1 MFEIRLSLSFTSLQK
16 LDPPETGVV
25 DWNILECQHK
35 DNLQKD
41 FIVMEELTPS
51 KQFYFVTVSEDDH
64 LPESKEN
71 IKTELESKEK
81 IKTELEPRKTK
92 DQLKKLFKMA
102 VEALQSGQ
110 FQSIRACAI
119 HFQISYTTLR
129 KMYREDRV
137 YVGSGNKSPVFT
149 PSEEAKIT
157 EFVNERLSLGRD
169 IDFNQLCLIM
179 KELIGALRSAD
190 PSRTFPSSFESD
202 FPNESYARR
211 FVVRNNLVL
220 RRNLHLNPSPVV
232 LSVSELQKFRN
243 EIIEET
249 LSTMLVMKE
258 CEVLSENVLSTP
270 SGPLSP
276 APPGPSS
283 DSGSELSNIVSPRD
297 HSLEERK
304 QNLEKF
310 QLVMLKP
317 SQIAEFEDNF
327 KKGRRLEVPDYLYQS
342 WLVLKLASASVKR
355 KGDVSEETQE
365 LHGNG
370 RKARKRSTV

>member
-1 MFEIRLSLSFTSLQK
+1 MTELSPSINIYLQK
-16 LDPPETGVV
+16 E
-25 DWNILECQHK
+25 
-35 DNLQKD
+35 
-41 FIVMEELTPS
+41 FIGMEKLTPS

-64 LPESKEN
+64 LSESKEN
-71 IKTELESKEK
+71 IKTELESEEN
-81 IKTELEPRKTK
+81 IKTELEPKKTK

-102 VEALQSGQ
+102 KEALQAGQ
-110 FQSIRACAI
+110 FQSIRACAM

-129 KMYREDRV
+129 KMYRDDRV

-190 PSRTFPSSFESD
+190 PSRVFPSSFKLD
-202 FPNESYARR
+202 FPNESFARR
-211 FVVRNNLVL
+211 FVIRNNLAL

-258 CEVLSENVLSTP
+258 GEVLPENDISRPPDPP
-270 SGPLSP
+270 SPC
-276 APPGPSS
+276 PPRPSS
-283 DSGSELSNIVSPRD
+283 DPGPELSNIVSHRD

-310 QLVMLKP
+310 ELVMLNP
-317 SQIAEFEDNF
+317 AQIAEFGDHF
-327 KKGRRLEVPDYLYQS
+327 KRGRRSEVPDYLYQS
-342 WLVLKLASASVKR
+342 WLVLKLASASLKR
-355 KGDVSEETQE
+355 RGDISEETQE
-365 LHGNG
+365 LHGKRG
-370 RKARKRSTV
+370 KTRKKSTI